1 MAPTSSRFSSNSEE
15 FSSEVT
21 SKRPSPS
28 AVISLAAIGLVV
40 LLVALPSLRGF
51 ALRENETD
59 AVRLIRALSSACV
72 ETPGSEKLTI
82 GELLAA
88 NPALQHRFG
97 DLEVLTEHAVLRTH
111 GYLFDLV
118 RTDAGPTLRAW
129 PWSHGRTG
137 HTAFALTPGS
147 DILGHPN
154 SEGAWSGTNSVRE
167 QPASLG
173 AGWRQ
178 MP

>member
-15 FSSEVT
+15 FSPKVS
-21 SKRPSPS
+21 SKRPSTS
-28 AVISLAAIGLVV
+28 ALISLAAIGLVV

-59 AVRLIRALSSACV
+59 AIRLIRALGSACLD
-72 ETPGSEKLTI
+72 TPGSETLTI
-82 GELLAA
+82 GELLVA

-97 DLEVLTEHAVLRTH
+97 DLEHLSEHAVLRTH

-118 RTDAGPTLRAW
+118 PTDEGPTLRAW

-137 HTAFALTPGS
+137 HAAFALTPGG

-154 SEGAWSGTNSVRE
+154 SEGAWSGTSSARK

-173 AGWRQ
+173 VGWRQ